1 MEYSDL
7 SIDDYKNILKYY
19 DEPLPKK
26 HKDLK
31 RLAETIMA
39 KKLCRCIK
47 RVGKEK
53 DQTEGRAIG
62 ICTKTIFNRKNIK
75 RGTFKCKK
83 RTRTVSMQKKRKTRK
98 SRKSKKRRNKEAAMR
113 DQV

>member
-1 MEYSDL
+1 MEYTDL
-7 SIDDYKNILKYY
+7 STDDYRNILKYY
-19 DEPLPKK
+19 SEPIPKN

-47 RVGKEK
+47 KVGKD
-53 DQTEGRAIG
+53 DQAEGRAIG

-83 RTRTVSMQKKRKTRK
+83 RSRTVSMQKKRKTRK
-98 SRKSKKRRNKEAAMR
+98 SRKSRKRRIKEAATR
-113 DQV
+113 D